1 MAKVSQRQV
10 LAIITPSTSNQTTL
24 GTGSA
29 AVTPPA
35 FKSGTKDFQ
44 FAQVSGG
51 EITASVEKI
60 YEGGKTRP
68 TVLCAPAEI
77 GDITLTAHFDDD
89 DAATSVYN
97 SIKTARQFVG
107 VGFYDITVQVFN
119 CGLLVSKNDRV
130 YKNALLVGLT
140 EPDGDSSS
148 GAPTTFA
155 LTFSVSDVN
164 PPATGAPTPPA

>member
-10 LAIITPSTSNQTTL
+10 LAYITPKGITTL
-24 GTGSA
+24 GSNA
-29 AVTPPA
+29 EPPPA
-35 FKSGTKDFQ
+35 FQSATGSNFL

-60 YEGGKTRP
+60 YEGGAKRP

-77 GDITLTAHFDDD
+77 GDITLTAHYDDD
-89 DAATSVYN
+89 TGTQGISTA
-97 SIKTARQFVG
+97 IKKLRQFVG
-107 VGFYDITVQVFN
+107 VGFYDITVQTFN
-119 CGLLVSKNDRV
+119 CGLTSNSNDRL
-130 YKNALLVGLT
+130 YRDALLVGLT

-164 PPATGAPTPPA
+164 PPAATTPAAN

>member
-1 MAKVSQRQV
+1 MAKVAQRQI
-10 LAIITPSTSNQTTL
+10 LATITPSTQGNTQF
-24 GTGSA
+24 GT
-29 AVTPPA
+29 VTPPKFETGNA
-35 FKSGTKDFQ
+35 PFQ

-60 YEGGKTRP
+60 YEGGKSRP

-77 GDITLTAHFDDD
+77 GDITVTAHYDDD
-89 DAATSVYN
+89 QATGGLQSAIRQV
-97 SIKTARQFVG
+97 RQFVG
-107 VGFYDITVQVFN
+107 VGFYDITVQTYN
-119 CGLLVSKNDRV
+119 CGLSDKKNDRQ

-155 LTFSVSDVN
+155 LTFSIVSDDIFCS
-164 PPATGAPTPPA
+164 PQQKKH